1 MASTLETL
9 VVRLTADA
17 TKLEQEL
24 NQQVRKSETAG
35 QKIGRAF
42 GIASRSLLGL
52 GTAAAGAASAL
63 TLAANRAAGYADEVD
78 KAAIRTR
85 LARSTVQELRF
96 VADQAGGSFQAIEQN
111 IRAFTG
117 RIAEAER
124 GSKTLGGTFAKLGV
138 ALKDNNGN
146 LRDTESLFLDTLNAL
161 SRVENETERAALAV
175 SAFGET
181 GTELLPIIS
190 QGAGG
195 IEELRQKARDLGI
208 VLDDQ
213 SVSSLVAYKDQLS
226 RVQQQFGAVQREL
239 ATVLLPVLTDKL
251 LPAIEKGIDIFRAMP
266 EPLQRAAGGATALGT
281 GFSAAAVGARLLGV
295 SLAPLLGPTGLL
307 VAGGLLAV
315 AAFAA
320 ALSGNENSIES
331 AAERAAKA
339 VAGGDKNSLKGALG
353 DLQGYLD
360 NELSSSIQGVIDLLN
375 TMALSAVGTRVLMEV
390 AAGQAASLA
399 RVAEID
405 AEIERLRNPSR
416 FEVMVGERTG
426 ITPEAKIAE
435 LVAERNRILAAVNET
450 TELAQA
456 LAESGLGIFEGSRR
470 LGGGGGGDGGAAG
483 SLKFLEEQLKAAQER
498 VASATSDVAR
508 AEAQAVVDEI
518 ESRIRAITLRLTG
531 GNLDEIRA
539 VNDGREAEDEFP
551 RTRSAAANRARG
563 LGAALGRFFRDN
575 QAFLEGELDRERAR
589 FQSGLPG
596 FQRRFLPI
604 TPTANVGPARSLT
617 GFRPLAG
624 FGLDVSAQ
632 SLADS
637 LGNDLERFIRTALQI
652 DLQTTGGD
660 RAARERA
667 LARQREEA
675 QEVERFA
682 RARETYRAAV
692 ERATAA
698 DIALGEFL
706 AFRFSITQ
714 ANFRLGEDAGTIG
727 RAAFLALEPGWKSR
741 ASLAGKPGSPFD
753 GSWRARGSGGVF
765 DGGLSKPGL
774 DAKVA
779 AANEFAETV
788 AGAAF
793 SFTENLI
800 GAIRSGDIG
809 EAFRAALGA
818 GQSILG
824 SANLGTIPF
833 LGGSLGIG
841 ALLSGVLGIFAALIP
856 RGAGE
861 SEATRALGANT
872 RGAPAVEFNVTV
884 NQSLSIASLTGEGR
898 RAVDGLLNDTA
909 SRLEAVITRNVLP
922 RLGYLEE
929 RIA

>member
-42 GIASRSLLGL
+42 STAARAAVGL
-52 GTAAAGAASAL
+52 GTAAAGVATAL
-63 TLAANRAAGYADEVD
+63 TVAANRAAGYADEVD

-85 LARSTVQELRF
+85 LAKTTVQELRF

-124 GSKTLGGTFAKLGV
+124 GSKTLEGTFDRLGV
-138 ALKDNNGN
+138 ALKDSNGN

-161 SRVENETERAALAV
+161 SKVENETERAALAV

-195 IEELRQKARDLGI
+195 IDELRQKARDLGI

-213 SVSSLVAYKDQLS
+213 SVKTLVAYKDQLS
-226 RVQQQFGAVQREL
+226 RVQQQFGAIQREL
-239 ATVLLPVLTDKL
+239 ATALLPVLTDKL
-251 LPAIEKGIDIFRAMP
+251 LPAIERGLEIFRGLP
-266 EPLQRAAGGATALGT
+266 EPLQRAAGAATALGT
-281 GFSAAAVGARLLGV
+281 GFTAAAAGARLLGL

-315 AAFAA
+315 TAFAA
-320 ALSGNENSIES
+320 AMSGDENSIEA

-339 VAGGDKNSLKGALG
+339 VGDGNKNSLKGALS

-360 NELSSSIQGVIDLLN
+360 GELSSSIQGVIDLLN

-390 AAGQAASLA
+390 SAAQAATLA

-416 FEVMVGERTG
+416 FEVMLGERTG
-426 ITPEAKIAE
+426 ITPDAKIAE
-435 LVAERNRILAAVNET
+435 LVAERNQLLAAVQEST
-450 TELAQA
+450 DLAMA
-456 LAESGLGIFEGSRR
+456 LAAEGVGIFEGATSI
-470 LGGGGGGDGGAAG
+470 GGGTNPPPGGGSTPDGTPNDPI
-483 SLKFLEEQLKAAQER
+483 S
-498 VASATSDVAR
+498 VSID
-508 AEAQAVVDEI
+508 D
-518 ESRIRAITLRLTG
+518 
-531 GNLDEIRA
+531 IRA
-539 VNDGREAEDEFP
+539 VNIGRRDEDEFP
-551 RTRSAAANRARG
+551 RTRLGANFRAFMARELGINPFATVGGAVPLGDPGVRATFGGVTDLRGFTPRATVGGAVRLDDPGAFARLLLGDAELQERDLGRLAQAQKEANEAAAEAARLAIAAEEAWRNSVLFARG
-563 LGAALGRFFRDN
+563 QDARFGTPEARDAYTRQAMIKSGLPVPTRLEDLTPEQRALGASYRGFTPRQDN
-575 QAFLEGELDRERAR
+575 PADLAEAQRILDERERAE
-589 FQSGLPG
+589 
-596 FQRRFLPI
+596 QR
-604 TPTANVGPARSLT
+604 
-617 GFRPLAG
+617 
-624 FGLDVSAQ
+624 
-632 SLADS
+632 
-637 LGNDLERFIRTALQI
+637 
-652 DLQTTGGD
+652 
-660 RAARERA
+660 
-667 LARQREEA
+667 
-675 QEVERFA
+675 
-682 RARETYRAAV
+682 
-692 ERATAA
+692 
-698 DIALGEFL
+698 
-706 AFRFSITQ
+706 
-714 ANFRLGEDAGTIG
+714 
-727 RAAFLALEPGWKSR
+727 
-741 ASLAGKPGSPFD
+741 
-753 GSWRARGSGGVF
+753 
-765 DGGLSKPGL
+765 
-774 DAKVA
+774 
-779 AANEFAETV
+779 FAETV

-824 SANLGTIPF
+824 SASLGSLPF
-833 LGGSLGIG
+833 LGGSLEIG

-861 SEATRALGANT
+861 SEATRALGAST
-872 RGAPAVEFNVTV
+872 RGAPAVELNFTV
-884 NQSLSIASLTGEGR
+884 NQSLNIASLTGSDR
-898 RAVDGLLNDTA
+898 RAVDGLLNDTVRA
-909 SRLEAVITRNVLP
+909 LDGVITRNILP

>member
-42 GIASRSLLGL
+42 STAARAAVGL
-52 GTAAAGAASAL
+52 GTAAAGVATAL
-63 TLAANRAAGYADEVD
+63 TVAANRAAGYADEVD

-85 LARSTVQELRF
+85 LAKTTVQELRF

-124 GSKTLGGTFAKLGV
+124 GSKTLEGTFDRLGV
-138 ALKDNNGN
+138 ALKDSNGN

-161 SRVENETERAALAV
+161 SKVENETERAALAV

-195 IEELRQKARDLGI
+195 IDELRQKARDLGI

-213 SVSSLVAYKDQLS
+213 SVKTLVAYKDQLS
-226 RVQQQFGAVQREL
+226 RVQQQFGAIQREL
-239 ATVLLPVLTDKL
+239 ATALLPVLTDKL
-251 LPAIEKGIDIFRAMP
+251 LPAIERGLEIFRGLP
-266 EPLQRAAGGATALGT
+266 EPLQRAAGAATALGT
-281 GFSAAAVGARLLGV
+281 GFTAAAAGARLLGL

-315 AAFAA
+315 TAFAA
-320 ALSGNENSIES
+320 AMSGDENSIEA

-339 VAGGDKNSLKGALG
+339 VGDGNKNSLKGALS

-360 NELSSSIQGVIDLLN
+360 GELSSSIQGVIDLLN

-390 AAGQAASLA
+390 SAAQAATLA

-416 FEVMVGERTG
+416 FEVMLGERTG
-426 ITPEAKIAE
+426 ITPDAKIAE
-435 LVAERNRILAAVNET
+435 LVAERNQLLAAVQEST
-450 TELAQA
+450 DLAMA
-456 LAESGLGIFEGSRR
+456 LAEARVGIFEGATAIGGGSNPPPGGGAGGPDAVALTNPAFARINPFGPIFQQYRDYLDEELEREIARFQGGLLGPNVRRRR
-470 LGGGGGGDGGAAG
+470 LSLSPFATVNGAVPLGDPGVRATFGGVTDLRGFTPRATVGGAVRLDDPGAFARLLLG
-483 SLKFLEEQLKAAQER
+483 DAELQER
-498 VASATSDVAR
+498 DLGRLAQAQKEANEAAAEAARLAIAAEEAWRNSVLFARGQDARFGTPEARDAYTRQAMIKSGLPVPTRLEDLTPEQRALGASYRGFTPRQDNPADL
-508 AEAQAVVDEI
+508 AEAQ
-518 ESRIRAITLRLTG
+518 RI
-531 GNLDEIRA
+531 LDE
-539 VNDGREAEDEFP
+539 
-551 RTRSAAANRARG
+551 
-563 LGAALGRFFRDN
+563 
-575 QAFLEGELDRERAR
+575 RERAE
-589 FQSGLPG
+589 
-596 FQRRFLPI
+596 QR
-604 TPTANVGPARSLT
+604 
-617 GFRPLAG
+617 
-624 FGLDVSAQ
+624 
-632 SLADS
+632 
-637 LGNDLERFIRTALQI
+637 
-652 DLQTTGGD
+652 
-660 RAARERA
+660 
-667 LARQREEA
+667 
-675 QEVERFA
+675 
-682 RARETYRAAV
+682 
-692 ERATAA
+692 
-698 DIALGEFL
+698 
-706 AFRFSITQ
+706 
-714 ANFRLGEDAGTIG
+714 
-727 RAAFLALEPGWKSR
+727 
-741 ASLAGKPGSPFD
+741 
-753 GSWRARGSGGVF
+753 
-765 DGGLSKPGL
+765 
-774 DAKVA
+774 
-779 AANEFAETV
+779 FAETV

-824 SANLGTIPF
+824 SASLGSLPF

-861 SEATRALGANT
+861 SEATRALGAST
-872 RGAPAVEFNVTV
+872 RGAPAVELNFTV
-884 NQSLSIASLTGEGR
+884 NQSLNIASLTGSDR
-898 RAVDGLLNDTA
+898 RAVDGLLNDTVRA
-909 SRLEAVITRNVLP
+909 LDGVITRNILP